1 MNTLFPF
8 GFPWPTAMYL
18 TLFVV
23 TAAIYMIF
31 MNYVMAGAIVLLIGY
46 VAPGSRRR
54 VEGGPGGPARSGL
67 GLILKVVRDWLPAVL
82 GLAITTGIAPLLFLQ
97 ILYKR
102 QFYTA
107 NLLLFNQFMLLL
119 PALIVA
125 YYMLYLIKSQALA
138 GRRAVLRG
146 PVTIVAFACFFYFA
160 WTWTENH
167 VLSIHESAWQNQ
179 YAFHNYIYRN
189 AEIWPRL
196 GYWITASFSTLTV
209 ALAWQLRWGRRL
221 HDPVNLDL
229 ATLRLRS
236 LAILG
241 LATSAAEAW
250 LWLLWLD
257 TSARGPVL
265 SVLAL
270 PYGLMALAGMG
281 IQAAC
286 WLSATTGANLT
297 TRRLALIS
305 AGAVM
310 TIVGSLVVREARRLA
325 AIDIT
330 TVFDAH
336 RQAAQVGG
344 MGAFLVLFV
353 VNAAVITACV
363 LIVKRALRPLN

>member
-1 MNTLFPF
+1 MNLLFPF

-18 TLFVV
+18 TLFIV
-23 TAAIYMIF
+23 TAALYMVF
-31 MNYVMAGAIVLLIGY
+31 MNYVLAGSIVLLIGY
-46 VAPGSRRR
+46 LAPGARRR

-97 ILYKR
+97 ILYKHR
-102 QFYTA
+102 FYTA
-107 NLLLFNQFMLLL
+107 TLLLSDQFMLLL

-125 YYMLYLIKSQALA
+125 YYMLYLIRSHALT
-138 GRRAVLRG
+138 GRWTVLRG
-146 PVTIVAFACFFYFA
+146 PVTITAFACFFYTA
-160 WTWTENH
+160 WVWTESH
-167 VLSIHESAWQNQ
+167 VLSIHESAWTNH
-179 YAFHNYIYRN
+179 YTSHSYIYRN

-196 GYWITASFSTLTV
+196 GYWITASFSTLAV
-209 ALAWQLRWGRRL
+209 ALAWQLRWGRRT

-229 ATLRLRS
+229 ATRRLRS

-257 TSARGPVL
+257 RSARGLVL
-265 SVLAL
+265 SNLAL
-270 PYGLMALAGMG
+270 PYVLLALAGMG
-281 IQAAC
+281 IQVVC
-286 WLSATTGANLT
+286 WLPVKSAADLT
-297 TRRLALIS
+297 TRCLALIS
-305 AGAVM
+305 IGVVM
-310 TIVGSLVVREARRLA
+310 KILGSLVVREARRLA

-330 TVFDAH
+330 IHFDAH
-336 RQAAQVGG
+336 RQAAQMGG
-344 MGAFLVLFV
+344 MGVFLVSFA